1 MYIELQ
7 KKILEETK
15 LRTSLENELTIQQ
28 TMKNE
33 LEIALKL
40 MDHSLT
46 DKQDIINRLRDQL
59 DQVKSLNLELNQK
72 SISLSQES
80 SQDKEKLGKVSKEN
94 EELKI
99 NLNETKTMLLERV
112 EAFKRQSEEL
122 VNYRIKCEQ
131 LESNLTIEK
140 NWRLE
145 LQNELTK
152 KNDLIRGLN
161 EKLAHLNEMK
171 IEFEQLKIENSNL
184 KEVRQELEK
193 TLEEMGSKLG
203 TSHLKIDDFKE
214 VSKHVNEFQ
223 WEQDDAVTVCKL
235 CVKDFSVARRKH
247 RKYDK
252 LLKLKFFFSFNIHIT
267 YKIDCRRCGG
277 IYCNECSVNNF

>member
-15 LRTSLENELTIQQ
+15 LRTSLENELNVQQ

-33 LEIALKL
+33 LETALKL

-46 DKQDIINRLRDQL
+46 DKQDTINRLRDQL

-72 SISLSQES
+72 NINLSQES
-80 SQDKEKLGKVSKEN
+80 SQEKETLGKVSKEN
-94 EELKI
+94 EELKM
-99 NLNETKTMLLERV
+99 NLNATKSMLLERV
-112 EAFKRQSEEL
+112 ESFKKQSEEL
-122 VNYRIKCEQ
+122 VIYKTKCDQ
-131 LESNLTIEK
+131 LEVNLAIEK

-152 KNDLIRGLN
+152 KNDLIRALN
-161 EKLAHLNEMK
+161 EKLAYLNEMK
-171 IEFEQLKIENSNL
+171 IEFEQLKVENSNL
-184 KEVRQELEK
+184 KELKQELEK

-247 RKYDK
+247 RMFIKYE
-252 LLKLKFFFSFNIHIT
+252 FFELSAYHL
-267 YKIDCRRCGG
+267 GLMLQ
-277 IYCNECSVNNF
+277 S

>member
-15 LRTSLENELTIQQ
+15 LRTSLENELNLQQ

-80 SQDKEKLGKVSKEN
+80 TQDKEKLGKVSKEN
-94 EELKI
+94 EELNI
-99 NLNETKTMLLERV
+99 NLNETKTMMLQRV

-122 VNYRIKCEQ
+122 ANYRIKCEQ

-171 IEFEQLKIENSNL
+171 KEFEQLKVENSNL

-247 RKYDK
+247 RKYDI
-252 LLKLKFFFSFNIHIT
+252 LLKT
-267 YKIDCRRCGG
+267 
-277 IYCNECSVNNF
+277 